1 MIESAKEIELPAGIA
16 LGVMETHKLSY
27 HYKVTVCERTT
38 IKYRMTNQTPWK
50 LRPV

>member
-1 MIESAKEIELPAGIA
+1 MIESAKEIELPAGID

-27 HYKVTVCERTT
+27 HYKT